1 MRYGAGDTAMAND
14 KSDWRNVDV
23 SELDSGTRSLYDT
36 MKASYRQYAMDKAAF
51 EAAMQIIA
59 GSELPNTLE
68 LKFGYMFGKLSV
80 AIGPK
85 REAKAKA
92 STGDSGKTLA
102 DWLRDKAASG
112 DRS

>member
-1 MRYGAGDTAMAND
+1 MAGN
-14 KSDWRNVDV
+14 KEDWRTVDID
-23 SELDSGTRSLYDT
+23 SELGVQARELYNT
-36 MKASYRQYAMDKAAF
+36 MKAAYKAYAVAKAAF
-51 EAAMQIIA
+51 EFEMQLTTGA
-59 GSELPNTLE
+59 GLPDNTE
-68 LKFGYMFGKLSV
+68 LKFGYMFGKLSI

-92 STGDSGKTLA
+92 STSDSGKSLS

>member
-1 MRYGAGDTAMAND
+1 MQRTAG
-14 KSDWRNVDV
+14 
-23 SELDSGTRSLYDT
+23 EG
-36 MKASYRQYAMDKAAF
+36 
-51 EAAMQIIA
+51 
-59 GSELPNTLE
+59 LPGYLE

-85 REAKAKA
+85 RAEKAKA
-92 STGDSGKTLA
+92 STDSGKSLA